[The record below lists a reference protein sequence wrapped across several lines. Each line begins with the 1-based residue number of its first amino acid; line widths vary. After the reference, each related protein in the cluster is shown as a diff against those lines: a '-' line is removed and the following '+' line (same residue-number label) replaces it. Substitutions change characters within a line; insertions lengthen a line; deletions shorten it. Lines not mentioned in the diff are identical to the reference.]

1 MHSSTYSQTG
11 ARSNWPWKSKRLTWR
26 LDEAVLLTSIR
37 PWFFKALSHYID
49 TSLRSDSNDSP
60 RTKSTLPQVGVKS
73 LQEAGMTDAVY
84 DSIIPLLRRRSF
96 PELFIILQD
105 SLPISPRLLDF
116 SASLTR
122 PQRCGSNRCRT
133 WHTTRLST

>member
-60 RTKSTLPQVGVKS
+60 RTKSTLPQVGAIS
-73 LQEAGMTDAVY
+73 LQEASMTDAVY